1 MAKHAILAEKAI
13 GGDQH
18 SMKKTV
24 KTVKNSLKFKAQPK
38 DGILTVRVGVKK
50 YTLPVE
56 ARILSDENYIF
67 LSFSAS
73 TELYKVDGKTL
84 APMPAEAD
92 AAEAHAALTPK
103 RHRTRRKKA
112 AAQVPAEVVNAL
124 KKIAKGYR
132 LGFDADGEPK
142 LVRTRKR
149 S

>member
-1 MAKHAILAEKAI
+1 
-13 GGDQH
+13 
-18 SMKKTV
+18 MKKTV

-73 TELYKVDGKTL
+73 SELYKIDGKAL
-84 APMPAEAD
+84 EAMAADVD
-92 AAEAHAALTPK
+92 AADAHAALTPK
-103 RHRTRRKKA
+103 RKRARRKVSA
-112 AAQVPAEVVNAL
+112 VQVPAEVTNAL
-124 KKIAKGYR
+124 KKMPKGYR

-142 LVRTRKR
+142 MVRTRKR